1 MRFALVVLAGI
12 STFKY
17 YIFVLTFT
25 YMQDICEIDPSYS
38 IASYS
43 SISQGTIGCTPN
55 SVYPWYL
62 FVFSMDSW
70 GL

>member
-17 YIFVLTFT
+17 YIFVLTFA
-25 YMQDICEIDPSYS
+25 YMHDICEIDPSFS
-38 IASYS
+38 IASCS

-55 SVYPWYL
+55 VRVPMV
-62 FVFSMDSW
+62 FIVFSM